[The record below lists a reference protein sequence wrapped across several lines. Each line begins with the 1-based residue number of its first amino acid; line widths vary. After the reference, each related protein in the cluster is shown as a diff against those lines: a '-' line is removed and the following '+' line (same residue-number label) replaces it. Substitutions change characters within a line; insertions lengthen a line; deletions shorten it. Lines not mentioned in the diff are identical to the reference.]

1 MPSPGRHQRDDNQKR
16 CENCGKDT
24 PLDRTLNLSG
34 RTFMCGKNHEEIMT
48 ISKENTIE
56 EVVTKYPESVM
67 VFMKH
72 GLHCVGCHVSA
83 FESIEEGAMAHGIN
97 VDALVADLNKIA
109 LSKKK

>member
-1 MPSPGRHQRDDNQKR
+1 
-16 CENCGKDT
+16 
-24 PLDRTLNLSG
+24 
-34 RTFMCGKNHEEIMT
+34 MT
-48 ISKENTIE
+48 ITKENTIE

-83 FESIEEGAMAHGIN
+83 FESVEEGAMAHGID
-97 VDALVADLNKIA
+97 VDALVADLNKLA

>member
-1 MPSPGRHQRDDNQKR
+1 
-16 CENCGKDT
+16 
-24 PLDRTLNLSG
+24 
-34 RTFMCGKNHEEIMT
+34 MT

-83 FESIEEGAMAHGIN
+83 FESVEEGAMAHGID
-97 VDALVADLNKIA
+97 VDALVADLNKLA